1 MIKVV
6 LNKKYLFM
14 VLLVTS
20 IKKTKNG
27 INKVIYPKEF
37 LKFNVKEDTLKNL

>member
-1 MIKVV
+1 
-6 LNKKYLFM
+6 M

-37 LKFNVKEDTLKNL
+37 LKFNVKEDTLRIFKFSADKYK